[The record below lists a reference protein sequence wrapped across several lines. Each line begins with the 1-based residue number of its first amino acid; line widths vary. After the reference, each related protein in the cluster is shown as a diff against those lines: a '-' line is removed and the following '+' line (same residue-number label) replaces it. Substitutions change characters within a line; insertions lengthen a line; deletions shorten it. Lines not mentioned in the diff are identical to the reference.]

1 MNKEDEEVDK
11 SPTRT
16 ADSACPC
23 SRSCSR
29 SASKPRPTPCTQKG
43 KESSIPAFSIL
54 DILQST
60 STRLPMDTFAQVAA
74 RPPSPKPTTP
84 KKLIASATS
93 ELTNAVKKHQHNFL
107 ALIRSFSLEK
117 SVSAS
122 KTNCLRA
129 ANVVLM
135 SSATIQVEH
144 AGGTCFSLKC
154 LYKLPAPRRKKQPG
168 YLTRNPCPILCP
180 STQRQRRLQR

>member
-1 MNKEDEEVDK
+1 MDE
-11 SPTRT
+11 SPARM
-16 ADSACPC
+16 ADSTRPR
-23 SRSCSR
+23 SRSRSR
-29 SASKPRPTPCTQKG
+29 SASKPRSNACTQKS

-60 STRLPMDTFAQVAA
+60 STGLPMDTFAQVAA

-144 AGGTCFSLKC
+144 AGGTCFSLEC
-154 LYKLPAPRRKKQPG
+154 LYKLACTKEKEA
-168 YLTRNPCPILCP
+168 TRIFDKEPLHIFCP
-180 STQRQRRLQR
+180 STQRQRRPQ